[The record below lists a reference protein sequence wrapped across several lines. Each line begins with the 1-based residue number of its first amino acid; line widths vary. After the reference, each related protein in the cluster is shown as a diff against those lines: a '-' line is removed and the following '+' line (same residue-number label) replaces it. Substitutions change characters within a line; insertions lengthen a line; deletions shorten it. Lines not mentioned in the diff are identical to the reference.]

1 MDLTQW
7 TNMFQNNNILLEQ
20 NFIDFVDLNF
30 EKLIEEMY
38 LGQLLTNLSKM

>member
-1 MDLTQW
+1 MDLTH
-7 TNMFQNNNILLEQ
+7 MFQNNNILLEQ

-38 LGQLLTNLSKM
+38 LVQLLTNLSKI